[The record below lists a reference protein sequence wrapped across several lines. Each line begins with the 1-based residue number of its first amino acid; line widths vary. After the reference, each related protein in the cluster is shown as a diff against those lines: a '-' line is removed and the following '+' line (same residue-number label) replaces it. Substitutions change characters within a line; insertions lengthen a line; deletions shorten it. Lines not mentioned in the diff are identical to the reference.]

1 MAQLSMKKFALI
13 AFALALAA
21 EGASTAKMATD
32 AALRGHDAPRLV
44 SRTGSGSGNQGGNT
58 DYQGGKGS
66 NQGENGPTK
75 SGGQSFPRPSGRPH
89 SKRSKNRDNNVDSNP
104 MLIAKSVCPDNLFG
118 CPIAEGGSLS
128 SLPSDIATWFT
139 EGFECFDLEND
150 LRACG
155 GCASMNK
162 VHDCTSIPGA
172 DSVTCEAGKCIVQ
185 TCAKGFTLDED
196 DNNCV
201 ASQSQ

>member
-1 MAQLSMKKFALI
+1 
-13 AFALALAA
+13 
-21 EGASTAKMATD
+21 
-32 AALRGHDAPRLV
+32 
-44 SRTGSGSGNQGGNT
+44 
-58 DYQGGKGS
+58 
-66 NQGENGPTK
+66 
-75 SGGQSFPRPSGRPH
+75 
-89 SKRSKNRDNNVDSNP
+89 

-162 VHDCTSIPGA
+162 VYVILHCDSLGICQNLLLTIVHNCLAFSHDCTSIPGA